1 MDTLDIHI
9 IEKDWK
15 AAVEKHGVSA
25 VIDVLKKKIAE
36 ANDTFAKTCI
46 WTKEERERGYLE
58 PETRAK
64 LDAFLAESK
73 RWNDL
78 LNEIDPPPYEPECV
92 RRVQLYGRAAGCP
105 NPYCECTN

>member
-1 MDTLDIHI
+1 MDTLDVYI

-15 AAVEKHGVSA
+15 AAVEKHGKSKVLE
-25 VIDVLKKKIAE
+25 VLKTKCVEI
-36 ANDTFAKTCI
+36 
-46 WTKEERERGYLE
+46 TKEFIKANMWTEARGYQG
-58 PETRAK
+58 PDASAK
-64 LDAFLAESK
+64 IDAILKERK
-73 RWNDL
+73 RWKDL